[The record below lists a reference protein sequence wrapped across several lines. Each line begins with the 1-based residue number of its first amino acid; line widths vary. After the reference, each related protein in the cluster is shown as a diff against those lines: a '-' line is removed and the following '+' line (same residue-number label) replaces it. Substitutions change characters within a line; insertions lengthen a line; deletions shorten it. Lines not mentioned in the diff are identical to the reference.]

1 MTAMMLAL
9 MALGSTSDTVTS
21 GTLSLGHNV
30 SAAGVLR
37 LPTSAQVCWKHAG
50 DPNGTCIYGD
60 GNGVLRTPPRER
72 HVDLPVHAMGKG
84 TTAPSDIEIGTLMC
98 VMFDQT
104 KPGEMLHAT
113 VEVPSDWD
121 RATAPT
127 LETHSYAA
135 AGDALANGEVIEWD
149 VSYRVMSNGE
159 PYDDGNVATLSLTYT
174 QSGAGADKARQT
186 ASASVPVSHPEHP
199 LVAGATLG
207 LEVDLD
213 ESATTYSG
221 DPSLCYIHFVYQS
234 DRLSTQ

>member
-9 MALGSTSDTVTS
+9 IALASASDTVTS
-21 GTLSLGHNV
+21 GTLSLGHSV

-37 LPTSAQVCWKHAG
+37 LPTSAQVCWERAG
-50 DPNGTCIYGD
+50 DANGTCIFAD
-60 GNGVLRTPPRER
+60 PNGVLRTPLRER

-121 RATAPT
+121 RATTPT
-127 LETHSYAA
+127 LEAHSYAA
-135 AGDALANGEVIEWD
+135 AGDAVANGEVIEWD
-149 VSYRVMSNGE
+149 VSYRVLSNGE
-159 PYDDGNVATLSLTYT
+159 PYDDGNAATLSLTYT
-174 QSGAGADKARQT
+174 QSGDGTDKARQT
-186 ASASVPVSHPEHP
+186 ASSTVPVSHAEHP

-213 ESATTYSG
+213 EVATTYSG
-221 DPSLCYIHFVYQS
+221 DPALCYVHFVYQS